1 MSDQEEFD
9 DLEMDVDLS
18 QAGADDD
25 VDELSDGDDDDDSGD
40 SEIDAEVQLYEKYA
54 ELLAQISADS
64 YNYDNYVQLVE
75 LAQWVSK
82 FVKKFHIEYRTI
94 DIHCSFQSTQW
105 FG

>member
-25 VDELSDGDDDDDSGD
+25 VDELSDGDDDDDDDSGD

-75 LAQWVSK
+75 LAQ
-82 FVKKFHIEYRTI
+82 
-94 DIHCSFQSTQW
+94 
-105 FG
+105 

>member
-18 QAGADDD
+18 QANQDDD

-40 SEIDAEVQLYEKYA
+40 AEFDAEVQLYEKYA
-54 ELLAQISADS
+54 VLLSQISADP

-75 LAQWVSK
+75 LSQ
-82 FVKKFHIEYRTI
+82 
-94 DIHCSFQSTQW
+94 
-105 FG
+105 